1 MERWRDRL
9 EIVPKS
15 QHQMLMIAPLFR
27 SIPAAAL
34 RPFCAAN
41 IRGVRSSSD
50 EEDRTSLMIAA
61 QLGREEVAELLLKKG
76 QILTVEKKNEQ
87 FWLSGEGKENEQF
100 LLREI
105 WEFRRCVSFV
115 GDLQ

>member
-1 MERWRDRL
+1 MERCCDRL
-9 EIVPKS
+9 KIVPKS
-15 QHQMLMIAPLFR
+15 QHQMLMIAPLFS

-76 QILTVEKKNEQ
+76 QIPTAGKQTILAAK
-87 FWLSGEGKENEQF
+87 GGKENEQF
-100 LLREI
+100 LVGISRNTEEI
-105 WEFRRCVSFV
+105 DFA
-115 GDLQ
+115 